1 MNEQIILVDK
11 HDRALGPIEK
21 LAAHR
26 RPAKLHRAFSIFI
39 FNSKNQMLLQLRG
52 HGKYHFGGLWT
63 NACCSHPRWGEDLKT
78 ATQRRLW
85 QECRIKTK
93 LREVDS
99 FIYRANFNAKIA
111 EHEFD
116 HIFVGKHDGKFAFDR
131 SEADGWAFLDC
142 EALLKDVNANSSHY
156 TPWFKIALK
165 RGVLAY
171 CR

>member
-11 HDRALGPIEK
+11 NDRALGPIEK
-21 LAAHR
+21 LAAHQ

-39 FNSKNQMLLQLRG
+39 FNSKKQMLLQLRAR
-52 HGKYHFGGLWT
+52 GKYHFGGLWT
-63 NACCSHPRWGEDLKT
+63 NACCSHPRWGEELEN
-78 ATQRRLW
+78 AARRRLW
-85 QECRIKTK
+85 QECRIKTR

-116 HIFVGKHDGKFAFDR
+116 HVFVGKYDGKFQFARD
-131 SEADGWAFLDC
+131 EVDGWALVDC
-142 EALLKDVNANSSHY
+142 AALLQDVKQNPGHY
-156 TPWFKIALK
+156 TPWFKIALR

-171 CR
+171 CG